1 MDRHTCYKE
10 IHYNKMAH
18 TSQHD
23 KNMKYFVG
31 AEILMLRIEDRKFQ
45 GIDHTADGVNDSAG
59 QKPVKASPWES
70 MKNRYEC
77 QDTQPAHGDVQYRR
91 KPFGAGDPTAFQN
104 HSQYGNC
111 PYQCTQN
118 ISDVIMKN
126 NETYRSVAACNHNE
140 NHHMI
145 YFAETPVYF
154 FCRIYGVIDST
165 GCIKQDHSKDK
176 NA

>member
-1 MDRHTCYKE
+1 MTQAAPHDEQMKNFMGTE
-10 IHYNKMAH
+10 ILVSGIKDWKLQGVDHAACRVDDT
-18 TSQHD
+18 TSQKPAKSGFGQCVD
-23 KNMKYFVG
+23 
-31 AEILMLRIEDRKFQ
+31 DREK
-45 GIDHTADGVNDSAG
+45 G
-59 QKPVKASPWES
+59 
-70 MKNRYEC
+70 

-111 PYQCTQN
+111 PYQCAQN
-118 ISDVIMKN
+118 ISDTIMKN
-126 NETYRSVAACNHNE
+126 YETYRSVASCNHNE